1 MCGIAGIIGPFN
13 QSVLKNKVVKMTAR
27 LIHRGPDAEGFYLN
41 EKVALGNTR
50 LAIIDLNDKANQPFI
65 DLQKRYVLLF
75 NGEIYN
81 FREVKSQLVDYDF
94 QTNSDTEVVLAAFMK
109 WGPKC
114 LEYLNGMFA
123 FAIWDTLE
131 KQLFIARDRLGV
143 KPLYYYWLR
152 DRFVFASEI
161 RAIKASGLV
170 QLEIDDHSLADYLM
184 NLSVTAPNTLFKEI
198 YQLMPGQYAVFKDD
212 TLTKNYYWNIEKER
226 TFQYLDNPFQIK
238 KEIRRLLTESVERR
252 MISDVELGAFLS
264 GGIDSSAIVG
274 LMSEVTDK
282 PIHTFSVAFN
292 ELAFDE
298 SRYAKLIAKKFN
310 TNHTQVNL
318 TAGDFLKELPNA
330 LKAMDTPSGDA
341 INTYIIAKA
350 TKNAGFSVALSGIGG
365 DELFAGYD
373 KFKLF
378 YKIKNHPL
386 LRFTPEFMRQSIGA
400 AANRFLRGAKGE
412 RFAGML
418 KAENLNI
425 EHQYS
430 FLRQNHS
437 ISGVSKILKSQHPGG
452 NIVQEILADRKTGIN
467 KLPVLSQYS
476 VAELLCYTQNVLLKD
491 TDQMGMANSLEIRE
505 PFLDY
510 NLVEFVLQIPDQI
523 KYPIFPKSLLVEAL
537 YPLLPN
543 EIVHRPKMGFTFPWV
558 YWLQNELRD
567 FCEMHLSLLGK
578 REQFSEREITSL
590 WDDFLRNKNGVKWN
604 HIWQLV
610 VLESYLT
617 ENLGL

>member
-13 QSVLKNKVVKMTAR
+13 QIVLKDKIVKMAAR
-27 LIHRGPDAEGFYLN
+27 LIHRGPDSDGFYFN
-41 EKVALGNTR
+41 EKIALVNTR
-50 LAIIDLNDKANQPFI
+50 LAIIDLNDNANQPFI
-65 DLQKRYVLLF
+65 DSQKRYVLLF

-81 FREVKSQLVDYDF
+81 FREVKSQLADYDF
-94 QTNSDTEVVLAAFMK
+94 TSHSDTEVVLAAFMK

-114 LEYLNGMFA
+114 LERLNGMFA
-123 FAIWDTLE
+123 FAIWDNQ
-131 KQLFIARDRLGV
+131 KRQLFIARDRLGA
-143 KPLYYYWLR
+143 KPLYYYHFH
-152 DRFVFASEI
+152 DRFIFASEI
-161 RAIKASGLV
+161 RAINASGLV
-170 QLEIDDHSLADYLM
+170 QLEVDDDSLADYLM

-198 YQLMPGQYAVFKDD
+198 HQLMPGQYAVFKDN
-212 TLTKNYYWNIEKER
+212 TLTKSYYWNIEAAR
-226 TFQYLDNPFQIK
+226 TFHDLDDLFHVE

-252 MISDVELGAFLS
+252 MISDVDLGAFLS

-282 PIHTFSVAFN
+282 PVHTFSVAFN
-292 ELAFDE
+292 EQTFDE
-298 SRYAKLIAKKFN
+298 SHYAKLIARKFN
-310 TNHTQVNL
+310 TKHTQVNL

-330 LKAMDTPSGDA
+330 LSAIDTPSGDA

-386 LRFTPEFMRQSIGA
+386 LRSAPEFMRQSAGTIA
-400 AANRFLRGAKGE
+400 RHLLRGAKGE

-425 EHQYS
+425 EHQYT
-430 FLRQNHS
+430 FLRQSYPMSAVKRMLRN
-437 ISGVSKILKSQHPGG
+437 QHPIG
-452 NIVQEILADRKTGIN
+452 NMVQEILAERKIGIN

-510 NLVEFVLQIPDQI
+510 HLVEFVLQIPDQI
-523 KYPIFPKSLLVEAL
+523 KFPIYPKSLLVEAL
-537 YPLLPN
+537 YPLLPF
-543 EIVHRPKMGFTFPWV
+543 EIVHRPKMGFTFPWIQ
-558 YWLQNELRD
+558 WLQNELRD
-567 FCEMHLSLLGK
+567 FCELHLRLLGK
-578 REQFSEREITSL
+578 REQFSASEISRL
-590 WDDFLRNKNGVKWN
+590 WNDFLGNKNGVKWN

-617 ENLGL
+617 ENLGQ